1 MGKLKSYTLYS
12 VSGGTGTDAKYSAV
26 SLARYGSFKD
36 IAPAEDAAAQNDAL
50 AERIH
55 AGKDWRQLRRDMVS
69 MRTVFRTELVRIE
82 QSLR

>member
-55 AGKDWRQLRRDMVS
+55 AGKIGGSCGAIW
-69 MRTVFRTELVRIE
+69 
-82 QSLR
+82 